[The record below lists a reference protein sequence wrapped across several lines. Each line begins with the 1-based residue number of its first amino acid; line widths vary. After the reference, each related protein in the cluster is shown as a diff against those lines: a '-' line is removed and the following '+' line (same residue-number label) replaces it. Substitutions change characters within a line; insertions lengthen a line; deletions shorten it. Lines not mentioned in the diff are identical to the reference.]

1 MFQEGIKIWPE
12 FTLGK
17 NNFKTKSMF
26 QEGIKI
32 CAENTLKKI
41 YLKQNPVGDQ
51 TMARV
56 YSRKG
61 HLKPNLCS
69 RRGSKFV
76 QRLP

>member
-1 MFQEGIKIWPE
+1 
-12 FTLGK
+12 
-17 NNFKTKSMF
+17 MF